1 MRLQPISDYV
11 LTPHAEVEMA
21 RRRIEPQLIRKVLA
35 APEQVVSV
43 RNGRVVVQ
51 SRVSSGSGKG
61 LYLVRIVVDTDR
73 EPPEV
78 VTAYRTSKV
87 KKYWRVPYESDL

>member
-1 MRLQPISDYV
+1 MRPQPISDYV
-11 LTPHAEVEMA
+11 LTRHAEVEMA
-21 RRRIEPQLIRKVLA
+21 RRSLDPQLIRNVLA
-35 APEQVVSV
+35 APEQVVPV
-43 RNGRVVVQ
+43 RRGRVVVQ
-51 SRVSSGSGKG
+51 SRVPSESGKG

-87 KKYWRVPYESDL
+87 KKYLEIPP